1 MWAFRKDIHDVIRRR
16 QYRIQPV
23 WSDHLG
29 ELIWSW
35 IPPIAKDGGSKR
47 PEQLG

>member
-16 QYRIQPV
+16 QRRIQPV

-35 IPPIAKDGGSKR
+35 ISPIAKNGGSKR